1 MPEFGCFLFELV
13 RSYFATTGRSFFV
26 AVFAFVFSCVRH
38 IFLKPEN
45 SSSFGEDISGKK
57 RGKQEKT
64 DDSVEQSLLL
74 SKCKAFFDRLKQL
87 LAVSAGAQLATIP
100 VQLLMLGTFTPV
112 GIISSVLV
120 VPLVS
125 LFVILGV
132 FAVLIVLV
140 LPESIDFFKIILN
153 FMCNII
159 VVLVQFFS
167 RL

>member
-1 MPEFGCFLFELV
+1 MAEIKLQVKNL
-13 RSYFATTGRSFFV
+13 TK
-26 AVFAFVFSCVRH
+26 
-38 IFLKPEN
+38 IFPAKSAE
-45 SSSFGEDISGKK
+45 SKK
-57 RGKQEKT
+57 NT
-64 DDSVEQSLLL
+64 DDSVEQGLLL
-74 SKCKAFFDRLKQL
+74 SKCKAFLDRLKQL

-100 VQLLMLGTFTPV
+100 VQLLMLGTFSPV

-132 FAVLIVLV
+132 FAVIIVLV
-140 LPESIDFFKIILN
+140 LPESLDFFKIILN